1 MTKVS
6 LLSVAPLCLV
16 LAACAGGAP
25 APAVSVTSAN
35 AGALP
40 APAKTED
47 ANKATEATE
56 ASKAPGTTETKKA
69 SHDPLAID
77 AELEA
82 ASIPTIE
89 LTPKKE
95 LSPRSRADFDAAVTT
110 LANETSLEGAV
121 KKLVARLGKPTWV
134 EGGKRRV
141 WIARDGKSC
150 HRLVL
155 DADGQAEVE
164 TAPASEWRMLTALAQ
179 QNACTGE
186 IKKGSLGGK

>member
-1 MTKVS
+1 MKTLR
-6 LLSVAPLCLV
+6 LLAAVPVCLV
-16 LAACAGGAP
+16 VAACAGGAP

-40 APAKTED
+40 GPAKTD
-47 ANKATEATE
+47 EASKPAPE
-56 ASKAPGTTETKKA
+56 ASKAEAGEATKKA

-82 ASIPTIE
+82 ASIPTVE
-89 LTPKKE
+89 LTPKNQ
-95 LSPRSRADFDAAVTT
+95 LQARSRGDFDAAVTT

-134 EGGKRRV
+134 EGGKKRV
-141 WIARDGKSC
+141 WIAKDGKSC

-164 TAPASEWRMLTALAQ
+164 TAPQSEWRMLTALAQ

-186 IKKGSLGGK
+186 IKRGSLGGK